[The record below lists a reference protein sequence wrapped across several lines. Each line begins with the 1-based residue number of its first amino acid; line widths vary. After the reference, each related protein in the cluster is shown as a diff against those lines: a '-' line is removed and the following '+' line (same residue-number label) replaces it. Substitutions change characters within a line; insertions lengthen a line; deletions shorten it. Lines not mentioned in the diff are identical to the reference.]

1 MQAAKQT
8 GWRLPNIKELK
19 SLVETAC
26 YDPAINSNMFKEVS
40 SNSYWTSSTLAEDAR
55 NAWTVKFDDGIAR
68 YINKTDN
75 AATRLVRNP

>member
-1 MQAAKQT
+1 
-8 GWRLPNIKELK
+8 
-19 SLVETAC
+19 
-26 YDPAINSNMFKEVS
+26 MFKEVS